1 MEQELLE
8 IKMALE
14 SSKSDQT
21 RLQGQ
26 LNLEQLQKSQD
37 VEHTNKKQTD
47 LKTKLAELKTTNN
60 KMRVELKG

>member
-47 LKTKLAELKTTNN
+47 LQTKLTELKTTNN